1 MKEYYGSISFSGE
14 VFFNVTAENKEEV
27 KEKIYEEL
35 GMEIINTAP
44 EKNVKV
50 GDVQW
55 DFINEEARGNL
66 QEPFIH
72 DIEIYEE
79 K

>member
-14 VFFNVTAENKEEV
+14 VYFSVKAENEEEV
-27 KEKIYEEL
+27 KEKIYDEI
-35 GMEIINTAP
+35 GMEIKNIAP
-44 EKNVKV
+44 KKNVRIE
-50 GDVQW
+50 DVQW
-55 DFINEEARGNL
+55 DFINQAARGNV
-66 QEPFIH
+66 QETFIH

>member
-14 VFFNVTAENKEEV
+14 VYFSVKAKNEEEV

-35 GMEIINTAP
+35 GMEIKNIAP
-44 EKNVKV
+44 QKHVEVE
-50 GDVQW
+50 DVQW
-55 DFINEEARGNL
+55 DFTNEAPKGNIAT
-66 QEPFIH
+66 PFIH